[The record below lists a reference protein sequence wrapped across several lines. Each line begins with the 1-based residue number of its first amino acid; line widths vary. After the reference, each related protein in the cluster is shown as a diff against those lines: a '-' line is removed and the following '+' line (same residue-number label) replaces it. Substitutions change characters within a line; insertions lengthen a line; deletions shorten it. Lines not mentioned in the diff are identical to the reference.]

1 MTHQKPSLETSDD
14 DDSNNS
20 TITTETIPDDNEEEE
35 EVTSPELDI
44 CNKTLDLQIL
54 EEPTKRSDFEG
65 LFLYKNVFN
74 LIPRS
79 VFGFKKLRSVKYFGN
94 EVNLFPLGF
103 GEELVNLEKLQ
114 VKISLP
120 ALKLDKLK
128 GLKELELSR
137 APIRVSAF
145 PLLKDIVMLEKLTK
159 LSVCYFSIRYLPPE
173 IGCLTYLEYLDLSH
187 NKMKNLPTEIGN
199 LSALITLKVA
209 NNKLIEVPSA
219 LSSLQRLE
227 NLDLSNNRLTSL
239 VSLDFDKMHNLRTL
253 NLQHNKLQ
261 SFFQVPVWITCDLEG
276 NDEDM
281 ANGESFSSFVEMDV
295 LESTVTDLHD
305 DSFNGSVAS
314 SSIHSTASSSNRSS
328 KKRFKKGREK
338 PNNLQEKARQERL
351 NMSRNRKGED
361 SLNFSNQAA
370 NGICESSDDIVPPEP
385 LLEDSSVDVDN
396 KESSADSDVSEQDD
410 ADSSV
415 CVALESAEGKDVDDN
430 CKENSSA
437 SDSIPKASRAHD
449 TSFIKKRTGKR
460 TRKGSHDES
469 RYKKAKVDN
478 RDLDVSSRYSTTSFC
493 SVGDYLPDG
502 FYDAGRDRPF
512 LPLDSY
518 EKRLHFGSRE
528 VILLDRERDEELEAV
543 TKCAKALVSLYNVG
557 NYSLDEFQIAF
568 LLAQFVSDHF
578 GGCDKSLMVDRARKS
593 VSGSNYKKPFVCTC
607 PTGNN
612 KDIMKSAT
620 QSISSAEDT
629 VLLNMCEKSLQLV
642 KARRNSII
650 VPIGTLQF
658 GVCRH
663 RALLMKYLCDRVEP
677 RVPCELVRGYLD
689 FAPHAWNV
697 VVVKRGDSEVRFV
710 VDACRPHDIREE
722 ADPEYFYRYI
732 PLSRMNS
739 GTNPDVDYSF
749 PPLPDCKEI
758 KEGCPTTLI
767 QCKLGSVEAAA
778 KVRTLEVNGS
788 SADEIRIF
796 EFNCLGEVRLL
807 SVLKHPCIVNILGH
821 QISTKWLPSQ
831 DGTPGHRILQ
841 SAIYME
847 HVKGGSLKHYIE
859 KLGKSGEKHVPME
872 LALQIARDVAWALS
886 ELHSKDI
893 IHRDLKSENVLIDL
907 GEESDGATV
916 VKLCD
921 FDRAVPL
928 RSPLHTCCIG
938 HIGIPPPDVCVGT
951 PRWMA
956 PEVYG
961 TIHDRRL
968 YGLEVDLWSFGCLL
982 LELLTLQLPYAGLQD
997 SKIHQLIMMGKR
1009 PLLTDEL
1016 EALGPVEDIEE
1027 TESETEDYK
1036 EEKTLRF
1043 LIDIYRQCTKEDPSD
1058 RPTAEELYQT
1068 LVDFSD
1074 LTSSKL

>member
-1 MTHQKPSLETSDD
+1 
-14 DDSNNS
+14 
-20 TITTETIPDDNEEEE
+20 
-35 EVTSPELDI
+35 
-44 CNKTLDLQIL
+44 
-54 EEPTKRSDFEG
+54 
-65 LFLYKNVFN
+65 
-74 LIPRS
+74 
-79 VFGFKKLRSVKYFGN
+79 
-94 EVNLFPLGF
+94 
-103 GEELVNLEKLQ
+103 
-114 VKISLP
+114 
-120 ALKLDKLK
+120 
-128 GLKELELSR
+128 
-137 APIRVSAF
+137 
-145 PLLKDIVMLEKLTK
+145 
-159 LSVCYFSIRYLPPE
+159 
-173 IGCLTYLEYLDLSH
+173 
-187 NKMKNLPTEIGN
+187 MKNLPTEIGN

-370 NGICESSDDIVPPEP
+370 NGIGESSDDIVPPEP

-415 CVALESAEGKDVDDN
+415 CFALESAEGKDVDDN

-437 SDSIPKASRAHD
+437 SDSIPKARRAHE

-543 TKCAKALVSLYNVG
+543 IKCAKALVSLYNVG
-557 NYSLDEFQIAF
+557 NYSLDESFR
-568 LLAQFVSDHF
+568 LLS
-578 GGCDKSLMVDRARKS
+578 C
-593 VSGSNYKKPFVCTC
+593 
-607 PTGNN
+607 
-612 KDIMKSAT
+612 
-620 QSISSAEDT
+620 
-629 VLLNMCEKSLQLV
+629 LLK
-642 KARRNSII
+642 
-650 VPIGTLQF
+650 
-658 GVCRH
+658 
-663 RALLMKYLCDRVEP
+663 
-677 RVPCELVRGYLD
+677 GYLD

-749 PPLPDCKEI
+749 PPLPDGKEI

-767 QCKLGSVEAAA
+767 QCKFGSVEAAA
-778 KVRTLEVNGS
+778 K
-788 SADEIRIF
+788 
-796 EFNCLGEVRLL
+796 
-807 SVLKHPCIVNILGH
+807 
-821 QISTKWLPSQ
+821 
-831 DGTPGHRILQ
+831 
-841 SAIYME
+841 
-847 HVKGGSLKHYIE
+847 
-859 KLGKSGEKHVPME
+859 
-872 LALQIARDVAWALS
+872 
-886 ELHSKDI
+886 
-893 IHRDLKSENVLIDL
+893 
-907 GEESDGATV
+907 
-916 VKLCD
+916 
-921 FDRAVPL
+921 
-928 RSPLHTCCIG
+928 
-938 HIGIPPPDVCVGT
+938 
-951 PRWMA
+951 
-956 PEVYG
+956 
-961 TIHDRRL
+961 
-968 YGLEVDLWSFGCLL
+968 
-982 LELLTLQLPYAGLQD
+982 
-997 SKIHQLIMMGKR
+997 
-1009 PLLTDEL
+1009 
-1016 EALGPVEDIEE
+1016 
-1027 TESETEDYK
+1027 
-1036 EEKTLRF
+1036 
-1043 LIDIYRQCTKEDPSD
+1043 
-1058 RPTAEELYQT
+1058 
-1068 LVDFSD
+1068 
-1074 LTSSKL
+1074 